1 MEGPGMNNS
10 GMMLLSQAAQV
21 MNSRL
26 VGPDVRFA
34 AVSTDS
40 RKTKAGE
47 LFIAL
52 RGEHFDGYEF
62 VATAMQSGAVAAMV
76 NADSYEARP
85 SILNPESRILIVE
98 DTRLAL
104 GQLAAYWRKQFDIP
118 LVAITGSNGKTTV
131 KEMLACILRMA
142 AGKEEGVLS
151 TQGNFNNDIG
161 MPLTLL
167 QLNAQHRYAVIEMG
181 MSHSGEIDYLTHIAC
196 PDVALIT
203 NASGAHLA
211 GLGSVEAVA
220 RAKGEILAG
229 LKHQGTAVIN
239 ADDDHAPLWRT
250 LVGSH
255 PLLEFGLGGMT
266 RCADASG
273 AGMPPPCLLPQ
284 SAGSAITSDLASVV
298 CSPSQMASSSIS
310 NVSEADRQADVSG
323 QWQPQNGGLHLNA
336 QTPSG
341 NFSADLQVPG
351 AHNARNA
358 LAATA
363 AAVALNVPLE
373 TIAAGLEE
381 FGGVAGRLQRK
392 AARHGAILIDDTY
405 NANPA
410 SMRAAIGVLA
420 QADGRRVLVLGD
432 MGELGDN
439 AAVFHAE
446 IGSEARR
453 AGIEKLYALGALSCN
468 AVRAF
473 GCGAEHFER
482 IEDLQKALEDEL
494 DLDTTLLVK
503 GSRFMKM
510 ERVVHFCTGD
520 MKDEGIKEKGEGRRE
535 KGSCALSSSSP
546 FPPPPSQEGGA
557 R

>member
-1 MEGPGMNNS
+1 
-10 GMMLLSQAAQV
+10 MMLLSQAAQV
-21 MNSRL
+21 LNAQMA
-26 VGPDVRFA
+26 GADVRFA

-40 RKTKAGE
+40 RKIRPSD

-62 VATAMQSGAVAAMV
+62 VATAMQSGAVAALV
-76 NADSYEARP
+76 NADSYEAHP
-85 SILNPESRILIVE
+85 SVLSPQPSVLVVK

-104 GQLAAYWRKQFDIP
+104 GRLAAYWRRQFDIP

-131 KEMLACILRMA
+131 KEMLASILRKASGNEA
-142 AGKEEGVLS
+142 AVLA
-151 TQGNFNNDIG
+151 TQGNLNNDIG

-181 MSHSGEIDYLTHIAC
+181 MNHPGEIDYLTLIAC

-203 NASGAHLA
+203 NASGAHLE

-220 RAKGEILAG
+220 RAKGEIFAG
-229 LKHQGTAVIN
+229 VRQRGAGVIN

-255 PLLEFGLGGMT
+255 PLLEFGL
-266 RCADASG
+266 S
-273 AGMPPPCLLPQ
+273 
-284 SAGSAITSDLASVV
+284 
-298 CSPSQMASSSIS
+298 
-310 NVSEADRQADVSG
+310 RQADVTG
-323 QWQPQNGGLHLNA
+323 QWQPQDTGLYLDAH
-336 QTPSG
+336 TPSG
-341 NFSADLQVPG
+341 DFSADLQVPG
-351 AHNARNA
+351 AHNACNA

-363 AAVALNVPLE
+363 AAIVLNVPLE
-373 TIAAGLEE
+373 TIVAGLEK

-392 AARHGAILIDDTY
+392 AARHGATLIDDTY

-410 SMRAAIGVLA
+410 SLRAALGVLA

-439 AAVFHAE
+439 AAALHAG
-446 IGSEARR
+446 IGDEARR
-453 AGIEKLYALGALSCN
+453 AGIEKLYALGELSRN

-473 GCGAEHFER
+473 GNGAQHFER
-482 IEDLQKALEDEL
+482 IEDLQDALEQEL
-494 DLDTTLLVK
+494 DADTTVLVK

-510 ERVVHFCTGD
+510 ERVVEYLLGAIDRTTSHSTRLSEDDNQVAGYHELPIIIKGD
-520 MKDEGIKEKGEGRRE
+520 
-535 KGSCALSSSSP
+535 S
-546 FPPPPSQEGGA
+546 
-557 R
+557 